1 MLNLNFISLS
11 KFSRY
16 ETENCPGS
24 VRKTN
29 HKFRPDTWSSYK
41 WNTVMSFGHSALH
54 SVLSGNHYGTPK
66 PPRDPKDSAKDGPL
80 PRDSSFPLASTAATP
95 SSGLPGQHPSS
106 EGKRKRNRSTI
117 EATNRS
123 PISRPDG
130 RPPSPPTTG
139 GRKDPDSDS
148 LGPLP
153 SNWEMAFTDD
163 GTPYFI
169 E

>member
-1 MLNLNFISLS
+1 MNLIFVYLV
-11 KFSRY
+11 SRSHY
-16 ETENCPGS
+16 DI
-24 VRKTN
+24 
-29 HKFRPDTWSSYK
+29 HY
-41 WNTVMSFGHSALH
+41 LYI
-54 SVLSGNHYGTPK
+54 SGNHYGTPK
-66 PPRDPKDSAKDGPL
+66 PPKDPKDSAKDGPMQ
-80 PRDSSFPLASTAATP
+80 RNSTPTTTTTTTTF
-95 SSGLPGQHPSS
+95 LPGQHPSS

-130 RPPSPPTTG
+130 SPPPPPTG
-139 GRKDPDSDS
+139 GRKGDDEGDTDS